1 MTLTDSASPSSLPIV
16 SCSDGALEIT
26 IPTRDPPGSGLPT
39 RIFTLLFMLAWCI
52 GWFAGAYR
60 EYHAADASSADR
72 LMAVL
77 MGLLGL
83 GFAGFMLVQV
93 FRNGRAEVLR
103 LYPDRIEL
111 QTGVPPVGYGY
122 SHPEQPPQARSSRQ
136 LSITRE
142 IVHDTLRL
150 RETSNSNRLT
160 VDLDH
165 ERLDLA
171 RDATEL
177 QREWLH
183 QLLQQCYSAD
193 VRRTQA

>member
-1 MTLTDSASPSSLPIV
+1 MGDLTPRS
-16 SCSDGALEIT
+16 
-26 IPTRDPPGSGLPT
+26 
-39 RIFTLLFMLAWCI
+39 RIFVLLFMLVWCT

-60 EYHAADASSADR
+60 QYHAADADSADR

-77 MGLLGL
+77 MALLGL
-83 GFAGFMLVQV
+83 GVAGFMLVQV

-111 QTGVPPVGYGY
+111 QTGVPPMGYGY

-136 LSITRE
+136 LSIAQVL
-142 IVHDTLRL
+142 VHDTLRL

-160 VDLDH
+160 VDLGH

-183 QLLQQCYSAD
+183 QLLQQCYSPEM
-193 VRRTQA
+193 RRTQ